1 MRLYYTFLS
10 VFLFRAV
17 WWFFPT
23 NGTPS
28 SWYPLFH
35 QEVTT
40 QWWFWRLLVLCIELV
55 LFFAMMDIL
64 SNPTDH
70 KVKMVKILIGIQCW
84 YIFEYL
90 AHFTSVW
97 ISYHDL
103 LTWGINLGYDD
114 RYSGFSSHIVTT
126 IIFAYRCYD

>member
-1 MRLYYTFLS
+1 VRLYYTFLS
-10 VFLFRAV
+10 IFLFRAV

-40 QWWFWRLLVLCIELV
+40 QWWFWRLLVLSIELI
-55 LFFAMMDIL
+55 LFLAMIEIIK
-64 SNPTDH
+64 NPTERNN
-70 KVKMVKILIGIQCW
+70 KMVKTLIFIQAW

-90 AHFTSVW
+90 IHYTSVW
-97 ISYHDL
+97 VSYHDIL
-103 LTWGINLGYDD
+103 VLGINLGYDD

-126 IIFAYRCYD
+126 IIFAYRCHD